1 MTLHSKVRAEFN
13 IWDRNNKGKR
23 CGGALKKAFIKDQLI
38 PVYEDLNDT
47 IINKKWNP
55 INSPIYNQKKQDQ
68 LRAQYALK
76 LQNVKYNDEAYLGIP
91 AVMVIA
97 ENIVKNFSIFE
108 SIMTDESI
116 SFYILYTARVA
127 AIEGDE
133 WAAFLSGR
141 SGYTMDSE
149 GNHQSKPS
157 NPVLRHTQ
165 TSDLYRET
173 CSSDKT
179 IITRTQM
186 KDDLGFK
193 VEVLLMICTY
203 NVLIVY

>member
-1 MTLHSKVRAEFN
+1 
-13 IWDRNNKGKR
+13 
-23 CGGALKKAFIKDQLI
+23 
-38 PVYEDLNDT
+38 
-47 IINKKWNP
+47 
-55 INSPIYNQKKQDQ
+55 
-68 LRAQYALK
+68 
-76 LQNVKYNDEAYLGIP
+76 
-91 AVMVIA
+91 
-97 ENIVKNFSIFE
+97 
-108 SIMTDESI
+108 MTDESI
-116 SFYILYTARVA
+116 SFYIFYTARVA
-127 AIEGDE
+127 AIEGVE

-193 VEVLLMICTY
+193 VEVLITSKFKINARDVEDALQNKFQHLPLGKRLWSIPDRGAKY
-203 NVLIVY
+203 ELPDEKVQSVGIAYSGNIILLIKKGWIEVKPSVHTK